1 MIYDGHAY
9 CFPPPARNGGF
20 ADPAE
25 FWRHLQ
31 LFMAH
36 ARQQPCWRRSDR
48 AAADASGLADPDRPW
63 RFDGLRDAAFRTGD
77 HGLEEWTV
85 DGEDYVKQ
93 ALPPWTVDF
102 AFPRRQPGG
111 GDGLR
116 RRRPG
121 PPAPHPLHGPERR
134 LGRRLLP
141 AASGADPGA
150 GAGARVVVPRQD
162 GRRRRQAGTGDP
174 RPRPVGPAVRAL
186 PPAPLRPL
194 PRVDGA
200 RVRPPCG
207 RRWPGWRSPCSSP
220 SAAAGT
226 PAAYLDELR
235 ALRAWMDRFPDVDV
249 VMTHGFPWRLFAG
262 EDRLH
267 VPDEVYEAA
276 PIGHPRFHIQIL
288 FAVFLQSRWDYPMP
302 QMRPV
307 LETMVERIGADRII
321 WGTDIPIVLLHWTYR
336 QSLDYVRRY
345 LPLPR
350 RGGDGGG
357 PRRQHGAAPGA
368 VARRP
373 PLSARAGTPS
383 ARPGGRRGS
392 TSSGCPPRAAVGH
405 QVAAAPD
412 GPDPLL
418 PRYPE
423 ARGGGSRTGHPG
435 GRRR

>member
-36 ARQQPCWRRSDR
+36 ARLQPCWRRTDR
-48 AAADASGLADPDRPW
+48 APADAAALADPDRPW
-63 RFDGLRDAAFRTGD
+63 QFGGLRDAAFRTGD
-77 HGLEEWTV
+77 HGLVEWTV

-102 AFPRRQPGG
+102 AFP
-111 GDGLR
+111 
-116 RRRPG
+116 
-121 PPAPHPLHGPERR
+121 
-134 LGRRLLP
+134 
-141 AASGADPGA
+141 ADSLVAEMDYA
-150 GAGARVVVPRQD
+150 GVD
-162 GRRRRQAGTGDP
+162 
-174 RPRPVGPAVRAL
+174 RAL
-186 PPAPLRPL
+186 LHRTPYMGLNDGWIAECCRRHPGRIQGLVQVPEWWFPDRTDEAVGKLERGIRDHGLSGLQFAPFHRSLYDLSPEWTGPDFDPL
-194 PRVDGA
+194 WAAVSELGIPVFFTIG
-200 RVRPPCG
+200 
-207 RRWPGWRSPCSSP
+207 
-220 SAAAGT
+220 AAGT

-288 FAVFLQSRWDYPMP
+288 FAVFLQARWDYPMP

-345 LPLPR
+345 CPFLGESEMAAIL
-350 RGGDGGG
+350 GGNMERLLGPDGG
-357 PRRQHGAAPGA
+357 A
-368 VARRP
+368 
-373 PLSARAGTPS
+373 
-383 ARPGGRRGS
+383 
-392 TSSGCPPRAAVGH
+392 
-405 QVAAAPD
+405 D
-412 GPDPLL
+412 GP
-418 PRYPE
+418 
-423 ARGGGSRTGHPG
+423 GHP
-435 GRRR
+435 